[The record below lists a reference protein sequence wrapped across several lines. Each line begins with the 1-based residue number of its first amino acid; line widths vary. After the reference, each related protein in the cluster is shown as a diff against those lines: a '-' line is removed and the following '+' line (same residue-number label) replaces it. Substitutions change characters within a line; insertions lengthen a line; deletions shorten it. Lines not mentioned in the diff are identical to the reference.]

1 MEHAPHLE
9 QHMHQLQHTQAAAL
23 NQVLFADHKNCQ
35 MPQKLHAS
43 G

>member
-9 QHMHQLQHTQAAAL
+9 QHMHQLQHTPAAAQ
-23 NQVLFADHKNCQ
+23 NQALFADDKNCQ
-35 MPQKLHAS
+35 TRQKLHAS